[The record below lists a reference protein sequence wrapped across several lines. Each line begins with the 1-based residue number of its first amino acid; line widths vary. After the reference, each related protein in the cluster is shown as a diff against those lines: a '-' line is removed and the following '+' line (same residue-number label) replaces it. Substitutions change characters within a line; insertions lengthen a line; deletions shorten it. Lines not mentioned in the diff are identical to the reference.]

1 MSLSLCVVT
10 RHDFLAALQTLRQ
23 LQTVKQAATWT
34 GVASLLGIS
43 ACLGQG
49 AEALS
54 VQVLLLAAL
63 AAACGASVRTVNYYT
78 CKFMYVGWEHS
89 QM

>member
-1 MSLSLCVVT
+1 M
-10 RHDFLAALQTLRQ
+10 AALQTLRQ
-23 LQTVKQAATWT
+23 LQTAKQAVTWI

-49 AEALS
+49 AEPVS
-54 VQVLLLAAL
+54 VPVLLLAAL
-63 AAACGASVRTVNYYT
+63 SAACGASVRTVDHYT
-78 CKFMYVGWEHS
+78 RKFMYVGWEHS